1 MKFFPLICGVSFFWG
16 PGDGCDVWWLTWL
29 VLPLRSLFMLMTL
42 FSSCGWELWDVAYRP
57 VVPEG
62 MPVLVDEDL
71 RFDDGGVPRPV
82 TAVNRWLREL
92 PASGCASPRSWLAY
106 GRVLRDWLEFTA
118 GCGVGVFGTRE
129 RLKEALG
136 AYAAHRACGPAESRL
151 GASTW
156 AQHVSI
162 LSGFYRWAVAEGH
175 AAAEPFTYRQA
186 RGIYGEDRMVNLAVR
201 RRPKPHVTV
210 KYLEPD
216 FASMFVRA
224 LGGLRP
230 DGSEDVRCRG
240 RELARNAAV
249 GRLAL
254 ATGLRLQ
261 EFTYLLAAEVPP
273 LPAAPC
279 TAPVPFPVPAGI
291 AKGRKYRTTWISYE
305 ALAEVHRYLDLSRPL
320 AASGS
325 AWRPVRGEPLMVTS
339 ARRDGGKVNG
349 TRVRWAE
356 LRPAER
362 ARLVA
367 PDGGSMLVAVRGD
380 GGPFT
385 AWSSV
390 FARVSERI
398 RDWYEPR
405 FPNVHPHRLRHTFAV
420 RTLELLVSGHYVQA
434 AQLAADAGQDAA
446 LALYLSRADPMMVLR
461 DLLGHSSVLTT
472 EKYLNRLDMTR
483 IYREA
488 RQQAG
493 AEGAGA

>member
-1 MKFFPLICGVSFFWG
+1 
-16 PGDGCDVWWLTWL
+16 
-29 VLPLRSLFMLMTL
+29 MLMIL
-42 FSSCGWELWDVAYRP
+42 FSSGGWESWDVSHRP
-57 VVPEG
+57 AVPEG

-82 TAVNRWLREL
+82 TAVNQWLREL
-92 PASGCASPRSWLAY
+92 PASGCASPRSWVTY
-106 GRVLRDWLEFTA
+106 GRALRDWLEFA
-118 GCGVGVFGTRE
+118 ADRGAGVFDTRE
-129 RLKEALG
+129 RLRELLG
-136 AYAAHRACGPAESRL
+136 AYAAYRACGPPGSRF

-162 LSGFYRWAVAEGH
+162 LSGFYRWAVAEGY
-175 AAAEPFTYRQA
+175 AVAEPFTYRQA
-186 RGIYGEDRMVNLAVR
+186 RGAYGGERMVNLAVR

-210 KYLEPD
+210 RYLEPE

-224 LGGLRP
+224 LAGQRP
-230 DGSEDVRCRG
+230 DGSEEDRCRG

-249 GRLAL
+249 GHMAL

-261 EFTYLLAAEVPP
+261 EFTWLLAAEVPP
-273 LPAAPC
+273 LPAVPC
-279 TAPVPFPVPAGI
+279 TTPVPFPVPAGI
-291 AKGRKYRTTWISYE
+291 AKGRKFRTTWISHE
-305 ALAEVHRYLDLSRPL
+305 ALAGVHRYLDLSRPL
-320 AASGS
+320 SAAAS
-325 AWRPVRGEPLMVTS
+325 AWQPAGEPLAVTEPGP
-339 ARRDGGKVNG
+339 AGGKVNG

-356 LRPAER
+356 MRPAER

-367 PDGGSMLVAVRGD
+367 PDGGSMLLAVRGD

-390 FARVSERI
+390 FTRTSERV

-405 FPNVHPHRLRHTFAV
+405 FPHVFPHRLRHTFAV
-420 RTLELLVSGHYVQA
+420 QTLERLVSGHYVQA
-434 AQLAADAGQDAA
+434 AQLAAGAGQDGA

-461 DLLGHSSVLTT
+461 DLMGHSSVLTT

-488 RQQAG
+488 RERAGHSSGQARRGPDAAGLPAAG
-493 AEGAGA
+493 AVSA

>member
-1 MKFFPLICGVSFFWG
+1 
-16 PGDGCDVWWLTWL
+16 
-29 VLPLRSLFMLMTL
+29 MLMTL
-42 FSSCGWELWDVAYRP
+42 FSSRGWESWDVGYRP
-57 VVPEG
+57 AVPEG

-82 TAVNRWLREL
+82 TAVNQWLREL
-92 PASGCASPRSWLAY
+92 PASGCASPRSWVTY
-106 GRVLRDWLEFTA
+106 GRALRDWLEFTSA
-118 GCGVGVFGTRE
+118 RGVGVFDARE
-129 RLKEALG
+129 RLKEVLG
-136 AYAAHRACGPAESRL
+136 AYAVYRSCGPAEFRF

-175 AAAEPFTYRQA
+175 SAAEPFTYRQA
-186 RGIYGEDRMVNLAVR
+186 RGVYGGERTVNLAVR
-201 RRPKPHVTV
+201 RRPKPHVTI

-224 LGGLRP
+224 LAGQRP
-230 DGSEDVRCRG
+230 DGAEEERCRG

-249 GRLAL
+249 GHLAL

-261 EFTYLLAAEVPP
+261 EFTWLLAAEVPP
-273 LPAAPC
+273 LPPVPSSV
-279 TAPVPFPVPAGI
+279 PVPFPVPEGI
-291 AKGRKYRTTWISYE
+291 AKGRKFRTTWISYE
-305 ALAEVHRYLDLSRPL
+305 ALAGVHRYLDLARPL
-320 AASGS
+320 SAAGS
-325 AWRPVRGEPLMVTS
+325 QWRPARGEPLLVTE
-339 ARRDGGKVNG
+339 AGPAGGKVNG

-367 PDGGSMLVAVRGD
+367 PDGGSMLLAVRGD

-390 FARVSERI
+390 FARISERI

-405 FPNVHPHRLRHTFAV
+405 FPHVFPHRLRHTFAV
-420 RTLELLVSGHYVQA
+420 RTLEQLVSGHYVHA
-434 AQLAADAGQDAA
+434 AQLAADAGHDGA
-446 LALYLSRADPMMVLR
+446 LTLYLSRADPMMVLR
-461 DLLGHSSVLTT
+461 DLLGHSSVVTT

-488 RQQAG
+488 RERAG
-493 AEGAGA
+493 QGSGHPGRGAGAADVPAAEAAGA